1 MDWAEVDIEVE
12 VEVEVEVDPCLSELL
27 SASAC
32 SPPRTGT
39 AEPLLDPKSAI
50 SSSSLGG
57 GAGNSSSSADRLS
70 FLPPMLLTEVF
81 LLPCSPAPVLPR
93 DVVVVVVV
101 EEMV

>member
-1 MDWAEVDIEVE
+1 MDIEVD
-12 VEVEVEVDPCLSELL
+12 VEVEVEVDPCLSEPL
-27 SASAC
+27 SASTP
-32 SPPRTGT
+32 SPPGAGT

-50 SSSSLGG
+50 SNSSLGG
-57 GAGNSSSSADRLS
+57 GAGNSGSSADRLP

-81 LLPCSPAPVLPR
+81 LLPGSPPPVLPR